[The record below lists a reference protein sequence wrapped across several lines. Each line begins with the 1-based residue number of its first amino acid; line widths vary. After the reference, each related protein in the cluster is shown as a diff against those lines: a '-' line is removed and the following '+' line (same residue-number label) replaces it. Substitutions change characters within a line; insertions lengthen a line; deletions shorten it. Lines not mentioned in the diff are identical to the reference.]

1 MLHKSKIVTIFTL
14 NFKTKP
20 MEMMMENNIAKLVEL
35 KSYDNIVQAE
45 IAKSILDSA
54 GIFCTLHGEYM
65 SAIYTP
71 VAFPTRLMV
80 REEDVAEAEAV
91 LGSECY

>member
-1 MLHKSKIVTIFTL
+1 MD
-14 NFKTKP
+14 
-20 MEMMMENNIAKLVEL
+20 NNSTKLVVL
-35 KSYDNIVQAE
+35 QDFDNVMQAE

-80 REEDVAEAEAV
+80 REEDLAEAEAV
-91 LGSECY
+91 LANR

>member
-1 MLHKSKIVTIFTL
+1 
-14 NFKTKP
+14 
-20 MEMMMENNIAKLVEL
+20 MEIIMDNNTSKLVEL
-35 KSYDNIVQAE
+35 KSFDNLVQAE

-54 GIFCTLHGEYM
+54 GIFCALHGEYM

-71 VAFPTRLMV
+71 IAFPTRLMV
-80 REEDVAEAEAV
+80 REEDVVDAEAV

>member
-20 MEMMMENNIAKLVEL
+20 MEMMMENNTSKLVEL

-80 REEDVAEAEAV
+80 REDDVAEAEAV

>member
-1 MLHKSKIVTIFTL
+1 
-14 NFKTKP
+14 
-20 MEMMMENNIAKLVEL
+20 MEIMMDNNTTKLVVL
-35 KSYDNIVQAE
+35 KDYDNVVQAE

-54 GIFCTLHGEYM
+54 GVFCTLHGEYM
-65 SAIYTP
+65 ATIYTP

-91 LGSECY
+91 LGIR

>member
-1 MLHKSKIVTIFTL
+1 MEIIMDNNTSKLI
-14 NFKTKP
+14 
-20 MEMMMENNIAKLVEL
+20 EL
-35 KSYDNIVQAE
+35 KSFDNLVQAE

-71 VAFPTRLMV
+71 IAFPTRLMV
-80 REEDVAEAEAV
+80 REEDVADAEAV

>member
-1 MLHKSKIVTIFTL
+1 MEVVMD
-14 NFKTKP
+14 NNKTK
-20 MEMMMENNIAKLVEL
+20 LVVL
-35 KSYDNIVQAE
+35 KDYDNVVLAE

-80 REEDVAEAEAV
+80 REEDLADAEAV
-91 LGSECY
+91 LGIR

>member
-1 MLHKSKIVTIFTL
+1 
-14 NFKTKP
+14 
-20 MEMMMENNIAKLVEL
+20 MEIIMDNNTSKLVEL
-35 KSYDNIVQAE
+35 KSFDNLVQAE

-54 GIFCTLHGEYM
+54 GIFCVLHGEYM

-71 VAFPTRLMV
+71 IAFPTRLMV
-80 REEDVAEAEAV
+80 REEDVADAEAV

>member
-1 MLHKSKIVTIFTL
+1 MEKYYYLYSDFNVKYMEVVMD
-14 NFKTKP
+14 NNKTK
-20 MEMMMENNIAKLVEL
+20 LVVL
-35 KSYDNIVQAE
+35 KDYDNVVLAE

-80 REEDVAEAEAV
+80 REEDLADAEAV
-91 LGSECY
+91 LGIR

>member
-1 MLHKSKIVTIFTL
+1 MDS
-14 NFKTKP
+14 NKTK
-20 MEMMMENNIAKLVEL
+20 LVVL
-35 KSYDNIVQAE
+35 KDYDNVVLAE

-80 REEDVAEAEAV
+80 REEDLADAEAV
-91 LGSECY
+91 LGIR